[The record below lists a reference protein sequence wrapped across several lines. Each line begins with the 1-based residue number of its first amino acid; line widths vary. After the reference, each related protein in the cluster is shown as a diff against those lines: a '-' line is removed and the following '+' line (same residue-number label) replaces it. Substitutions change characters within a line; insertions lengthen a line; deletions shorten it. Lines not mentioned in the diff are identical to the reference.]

1 MNRITA
7 SLSAVFEK
15 QVIQVKW
22 PNDSK
27 FLLSSETDEILT
39 LQVWTICN
47 QFLELQLTLEATK
60 EASSS
65 DINALKDSFSTQKH
79 EFKAKIDGMD
89 KEIAE
94 VNQKYNLME
103 SQLKNETKD
112 RLELEKML
120 EQEIKQKQQLEVRNK
135 M

>member
-1 MNRITA
+1 MMKFHQSDEI
-7 SLSAVFEK
+7 
-15 QVIQVKW
+15 
-22 PNDSK
+22 
-27 FLLSSETDEILT
+27 FLLQVLT
-39 LQVWTICN
+39 IFN